1 MLGGKYHQPAVT
13 YRMQKFVRNCLNA
26 TAGLQLRKFVKVMSN
41 RKNVNHN
48 RIPNSLRKYR
58 KARGL
63 TQKEVVRILGLKNTS
78 TISRWE
84 AGVRL
89 PKPPNMFKLAV
100 LYRVMADALFIN
112 LRRSLQQEVFKAEQ
126 KYLQNKSP
134 AANGP

>member
-1 MLGGKYHQPAVT
+1 M
-13 YRMQKFVRNCLNA
+13 
-26 TAGLQLRKFVKVMSN
+26 
-41 RKNVNHN
+41 KNTKHK

-63 TQKEVVRILGLKNTS
+63 TQEDVVRILGLKNTS

-84 AGVRL
+84 VGVRL

-112 LRRSLQQEVFKAEQ
+112 LRRSLQEEVFKAEQ